1 MSYLGDIN
9 VTGGW
14 VEDKVQLEKNS
25 KSFSKWL
32 GAIHLP
38 MLSERHG
45 DWEPFLERFDFGL
58 SLNLAKSTNLTVQPC
73 GTGHVFCWV
82 SIFSGG
88 SFLFRLR
95 LMIGRAKLIR

>member
-1 MSYLGDIN
+1 
-9 VTGGW
+9 
-14 VEDKVQLEKNS
+14 
-25 KSFSKWL
+25 
-32 GAIHLP
+32 

-73 GTGHVFCWV
+73 GTGRVFCWV

-88 SFLFRLR
+88 GGGIFVQV
-95 LMIGRAKLIR
+95 KVDDWQNEVD